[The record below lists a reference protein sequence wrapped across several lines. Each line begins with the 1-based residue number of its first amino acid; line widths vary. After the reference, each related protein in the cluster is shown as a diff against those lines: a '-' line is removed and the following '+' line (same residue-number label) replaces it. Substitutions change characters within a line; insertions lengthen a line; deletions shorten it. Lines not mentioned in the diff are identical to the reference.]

1 MNVPRAILVV
11 GAVGA
16 SCFVLGS
23 TGIGSAARELVLPPN
38 SVGAAQLRNGSVS
51 ELKVRAGSLTAAAFK
66 HGALPT
72 GPRGPAGAAGP
83 AGPTGA
89 AGSTATLGL
98 AFVSG
103 ESDFDA
109 TSQKTATASCPA
121 GKRAISWAFR
131 IQLTSSA
138 NPDAAPGITG
148 ITPIDVDPSTGQLPG
163 AYSVTAEAGGSY
175 TDPWKLFAYATCE
188 NPS

>member
-1 MNVPRAILVV
+1 MKRARATLVL

-16 SCFVLGS
+16 TCFVLGS
-23 TGIGSAARELVLPPN
+23 TGIGSAARNLVLPPN

-51 ELKVRAGSLTAAAFK
+51 EVKVRAGSLTAAAFK
-66 HGALPT
+66 HGALP
-72 GPRGPAGAAGP
+72 RGPAGPAGP

-109 TSQKTATASCPA
+109 TTQKTATASCPA

-131 IQLTSSA
+131 IQLTSA
-138 NPDAAPGITG
+138 NNPAAAPAITG

-163 AYSVTAEAGGSY
+163 AYAVAAEAGGSY

>member
-1 MNVPRAILVV
+1 VNGPRAILVV
-11 GAVGA
+11 GVVGA
-16 SCFVLGS
+16 GCFVLGT
-23 TGIGSAARELVLPPN
+23 TGIGSAASKLVLPPN

-51 ELKVRAGSLTAAAFK
+51 EAKVRAGSLTAAAFK
-66 HGALPT
+66 HGVLPT
-72 GPRGPAGAAGP
+72 GPRGPAGPAGP
-83 AGPTGA
+83 AGA

-109 TSQKTATASCPA
+109 TAQKTTTASCPA

-131 IQLTSSA
+131 IQLSSSD
-138 NPDAAPGITG
+138 NPAAAPAITG
-148 ITPIDVDPSTGQLPG
+148 ITPIDVDPSNGQLPG

-175 TDPWKLFAYATCE
+175 TAPWKLFAYATCE